1 MEQIR
6 MDTTEHRS
14 ASMPPLTTT
23 LPVQSRP
30 VRVRSSS
37 YPRIRCWP
45 TREGLHFAF
54 LITFI
59 LVGAIIRD
67 VNLLVIL
74 AGVLIAM
81 MILQGRLAARTLYN
95 LHVQRRVPNVV
106 HARAPFR
113 VPVTIENRRGWI
125 ASWMVIV
132 HDCMQRVQT
141 DGQAENITI
150 CDQVDQVLP
159 RTVSSVEFECRLPR
173 RGLYQFG
180 PMTLSTYYPLGL
192 IQAKV
197 AIPSHDECVVLPAI
211 GECLPA
217 WRELFRIRRTGANVV
232 RARSA
237 AGEGEFYGLR
247 DYRVGDSPRW
257 IHWRTSA
264 RRNELAVRQFEKQ
277 DSIECCLLL
286 DLWRSASDGNT
297 TTNDVDEI
305 AIEMAATL
313 VTTLI
318 ERARGSVSIAIA
330 ASHPGTYIQMRS
342 RLQLDR
348 FLRHLAMIDA
358 TSEDRWLEGFR
369 ELQRPLRNAPLLLV
383 LSNRECQW
391 NVQQRNDISEKDLVL
406 SHTTVRWIDLR
417 QDEYQ
422 RYFVRGNP

>member
-1 MEQIR
+1 M
-6 MDTTEHRS
+6 
-14 ASMPPLTTT
+14 
-23 LPVQSRP
+23 
-30 VRVRSSS
+30 
-37 YPRIRCWP
+37 
-45 TREGLHFAF
+45 
-54 LITFI
+54 
-59 LVGAIIRD
+59 
-67 VNLLVIL
+67 
-74 AGVLIAM
+74 
-81 MILQGRLAARTLYN
+81 
-95 LHVQRRVPNVV
+95 
-106 HARAPFR
+106 
-113 VPVTIENRRGWI
+113 
-125 ASWMVIV
+125 
-132 HDCMQRVQT
+132 
-141 DGQAENITI
+141 
-150 CDQVDQVLP
+150 
-159 RTVSSVEFECRLPR
+159 
-173 RGLYQFG
+173 
-180 PMTLSTYYPLGL
+180 
-192 IQAKV
+192 QAKV
-197 AIPSHDECVVLPAI
+197 ALRHDECVVLPAI

-286 DLWRSASDGNT
+286 DLWRPASDGNA
-297 TTNDVDEI
+297 TTNDTDEI

-318 ERARGSVSIAIA
+318 ERARGSVSVAIA

-342 RLQLDR
+342 RLQLER

-391 NVQQRNDISEKDLVL
+391 NVQQRHDISEKDLVL